1 MPFSDHVTQLANQ
14 RPDPSPTMQIL
25 PKKRRHMP
33 FSGRKKPQREVA
45 HRLVQAPHWFPAR
58 HALGG
63 LDVVHGGRV
72 GGRVENKALLRETKG

>member
-1 MPFSDHVTQLANQ
+1 MSPNLPTND
-14 RPDPSPTMQIL
+14 PPSPTMQIL

-63 LDVVHGGRV
+63 RRRQGGRV

>member
-1 MPFSDHVTQLANQ
+1 M
-14 RPDPSPTMQIL
+14 SPTAKRPSIT
-25 PKKRRHMP
+25 KKRRHMP

>member
-1 MPFSDHVTQLANQ
+1 M
-14 RPDPSPTMQIL
+14 SPTAKRPSIT
-25 PKKRRHMP
+25 KKRRHMP

-63 LDVVHGGRV
+63 RRGRV
-72 GGRVENKALLRETKG
+72 VGFSRVENKALLRETKG